1 MKRKDAFVVSVHAV
15 RAALLLAILV
25 LLIAVGV
32 SQRER
37 LAAFMLSPEARA
49 IDRDTYQAVFLISSQ
64 VYFGKLSLDGDSYTL
79 TDVFYLAAAPEGSQ
93 PGQLIKRGTELH
105 GPREPMVIPARS
117 VLYFENMREDAQ
129 VMAAIRA
136 FKSGTQP
143 PPLATSVPGAPA
155 RTAGPS
161 PSRSP

>member
-1 MKRKDAFVVSVHAV
+1 MPRNQLVISVNAV
-15 RAALLLAILV
+15 RAALLLALV
-25 LLIAVGV
+25 VLFVAIGV

-37 LAAFMLSPEARA
+37 IAVLLMSPETRA

-64 VYFGKLSLDGDSYTL
+64 VYFGKLSLDGDAYTL
-79 TDVFYLAAAPEGSQ
+79 TDVFYLASAPEGSQ
-93 PGQLIKRGTELH
+93 PGTLIKRGTELH
-105 GPREPMVIPARS
+105 GPRNAMVIPARS

-136 FKSGTQP
+136 YKSGAQP
-143 PPLATSVPGAPA
+143 QPLATPAPTSSA
-155 RTAGPS
+155 R